1 MPRLLPPWRRHNLR
15 KLRLHLHLHLHV
27 APATVEPSAQPA
39 TSPTLS
45 YAAIAAAHA
54 AAAAA
59 QPRQVSELAADSN
72 NLMRIRAIDAET
84 ARRLAGLGVRRF
96 ADIARWGP
104 DDVARISQAL
114 GIAAARIEQENW
126 VGQAEVLA
134 RRGEG
139 LGQRTDSNAGAR
151 PPPPLPAAPPGP
163 DRLTR
168 IIGLDAETERALI
181 ANGVTRFSE
190 IAGWSQAE
198 VEWAEQG
205 LGAPGRIA
213 RERWIEQARVL
224 ARGPNGTTAA
234 AAPPAASAAAD
245 TQSVAAAEQ
254 PSSPLRADAPVLRS
268 VRSEALRRGDD
279 DLPNFAT
286 IDDLKRIRGIGILI
300 EKKLNSLGIVTYEQ
314 VANWTGA
321 DIARVSQLLDFRG
334 RIERENWVEQA
345 RILASGGQTD
355 FSRRA
360 DRGEAGLYRDERS

>member
-1 MPRLLPPWRRHNLR
+1 M
-15 KLRLHLHLHLHV
+15 
-27 APATVEPSAQPA
+27 APATAEPTAQPA

-59 QPRQVSELAADSN
+59 QPRHVAEAAANSN

-104 DDVARISQAL
+104 NDVARISQTL
-114 GIAAARIEQENW
+114 GIAAGRIEQENW

-134 RRGEG
+134 KRGEG
-139 LGQRTDSNAGAR
+139 LGQRAENNAGAR
-151 PPPPLPAAPPGP
+151 PTAPLPAAPPGP

-168 IIGLDAETERALI
+168 IIGLDPETERALI

-190 IAGWSQAE
+190 IAGWGAAE
-198 VEWAEQG
+198 IAWAEQG

-213 RERWIEQARVL
+213 RERWIEQAHVL
-224 ARGPNGTTAA
+224 ARGTNGTTAA
-234 AAPPAASAAAD
+234 DAPVVASGPPANGPAD
-245 TQSVAAAEQ
+245 ATEPPLPPRAE
-254 PSSPLRADAPVLRS
+254 APVLRS
-268 VRSEALRRGDD
+268 VRSDALRRDLGDE
-279 DLPNFAT
+279 DLPDFGT
-286 IDDLKRIRGIGILI
+286 TDDLKRIRGIGILI
-300 EKKLNSLGIVTYEQ
+300 EKKLNSLGILTYEQ

-321 DIARVSQLLDFRG
+321 DIDRISQVLDFKG

-360 DRGEAGLYRDERS
+360 DRGEAPLTRDPS